1 MYVLLSLSL
10 LSAALLG
17 VLHGSGREQVESQSL
32 ARLDTRHWRYGIQ
45 LVQQD
50 SVRKGAGDFHV
61 PEDSIEYNRIE
72 SNRIE
77 SYSMCNDTYL
87 SIVFGF
93 TPRSVDVSARTVYS

>member
-1 MYVLLSLSL
+1 MYCSLSL

-72 SNRIE
+72 S
-77 SYSMCNDTYL
+77 YSMCNDTYL